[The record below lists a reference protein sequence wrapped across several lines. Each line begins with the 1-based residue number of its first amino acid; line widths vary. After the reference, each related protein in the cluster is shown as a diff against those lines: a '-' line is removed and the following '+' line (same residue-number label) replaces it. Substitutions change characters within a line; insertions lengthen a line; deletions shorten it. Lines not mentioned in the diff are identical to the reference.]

1 MIVFISWSG
10 ELSRAT
16 ARALHDWLPKVIQS
30 INPYMSSE
38 DIPHGAVWFRHIAQR
53 LDEARF
59 GIICVTKANVDSR
72 WINFEAG
79 ALFKGVDSDVQ
90 RVSPF
95 LVDLK
100 PSELGD
106 PLASFQAT
114 EPNLDS
120 VTKLVKSLNTTGDL
134 RLRDD
139 IMMDAI
145 TQWWPHLEQQ
155 LRAAREAIIPS
166 QPELPRDTHDMVE
179 ELLEVSRGIQ
189 RSILEP
195 APRVKGTVN
204 VTSSE
209 HEERRKERIS
219 LRIEEILSNANITPY
234 EVRPVHG
241 NTAEVRVRVGTQ
253 IPDNVMAELDRLNGG
268 GLSINIM
275 RDL

>member
-30 INPYMSSE
+30 IDPYMSSE
-38 DIPHGAVWFRHIAQR
+38 DIPHGALWFRHIAQR

-59 GIICVTKANVDSR
+59 GIICVTKANMDSR

-95 LVDLK
+95 LVDLQL
-100 PSELGD
+100 SELGD

-120 VTKLVKSLNTTGDL
+120 VTKLVKSLNATDD

-139 IMMDAI
+139 ILNDTI
-145 TQWWPHLEQQ
+145 TQWWPRLEQQ
-155 LRAAREAIIPS
+155 LRAAREAVIPS
-166 QPELPRDTHDMVE
+166 QPESPRDTRDMVE

-189 RSILEP
+189 RSLLDP

-219 LRIEEILSNANITPY
+219 LRIEEILSNANIVPY

-241 NTAEVRVRVGTQ
+241 NRAEVRVRGPRAT
-253 IPDNVMAELDRLNGG
+253 RLIAGVV
-268 GLSINIM
+268 
-275 RDL
+275 RRR